1 MWIIGRLFGRPRQ
14 PRPLR
19 VENVDAFAACGEKY
33 GVTAREGEII
43 RLLLEGKGNKEIT
56 ETLFISDHTVK
67 NHIHNI
73 YRKLGIKNRLQLVQC
88 YRAALEEMGRPSAGV
103 PSEDGLARDEGAGLS
118 RPRRFALPAIVL
130 LIALSAAAVV
140 WGPWARKP
148 KAAVLPPAPALAILD
163 FENLS
168 DDPDLEKWVI
178 GLPLLLT
185 TDLLQSR
192 SLRTLSDD
200 SVFSALRK
208 HNLAER
214 ARYSREELRRLA
226 KELKADYLLTGS
238 LMKAGGSIVVT
249 AILQDARSG
258 TPLHTEKIESP
269 DEQGL
274 MRGVDELARRIKSRL
289 DLKAAAGR
297 DDVDLDVEVL
307 TTSYALAF
315 KYYSEAMRYH
325 HTGDYEQSLLMLRKA
340 VELDPEFAMAYR
352 LMSVDARNL
361 GYHTQEADFMRT
373 AFDLS
378 GRLPENSRERHLI
391 RGDYYALSEPTFG
404 LAVEAFQLVLRGNP
418 EDLIANNNL
427 GILYYELE
435 DYEAAARHASVPIR
449 RNTDNP
455 FPYHTKA
462 AALKALG
469 RTAEAVRLLESY
481 HEMHPANRLI
491 FSTLLDVLI
500 DARDFTAAMNAL
512 ERAEAVFP
520 DPSWSEKKGTIFFH
534 TQGPDAAREEFR
546 RLFFME
552 AAAWHLRG
560 YERLGSVA
568 FAGGRFR
575 EAAEEFL
582 RGVEIAQTTSQHAWE
597 ATLRRLRGRALL
609 EAGDPPA
616 ALEESRLA
624 LEAARAAGAGYR
636 LSAALLFRAEVHV
649 ESGDTAAAAALA
661 EQSRA
666 LADAGGTPRLLR
678 AHDFFRGYL
687 EHVSGRPAEAVALI
701 GKAVSQIKRRDG
713 ADYVAVPYGFYL
725 AQARERSGDEAGAVE
740 ALEKMTEAPG
750 DRLFFDGYFAK
761 ALFGLARLEDR
772 LGRSGPAREHYQAFL
787 AQWRDADPG
796 RPEIAEARTR
806 LEALRAPAGPAR

>member
-1 MWIIGRLFGRPRQ
+1 MRIIGRFFGRPR
-14 PRPLR
+14 PSRPLR
-19 VENVDAFAACGEKY
+19 VENVDAFAACGDKY

-88 YRAALEEMGRPSAGV
+88 YRAALEEMGRSSGGA
-103 PSEDGLARDEGAGLS
+103 PSEDGPARNAGAGLS
-118 RPRRFALPAIVL
+118 RARRFALPAIVL
-130 LIALSAAAVV
+130 LVALSAAAVV

-185 TDLLQSR
+185 TDLLQSK

-200 SVFSALRK
+200 AVFSALKK
-208 HNLAER
+208 HNLADS

-226 KELKADYLLTGS
+226 RELKADYLLTGS

-249 AILQDARSG
+249 AFLQDARSG
-258 TPLHTEKIESP
+258 APLHTEKIESP

-315 KYYSEAMRYH
+315 KYYAEAMRYH

-361 GYHTQEADFMRT
+361 GYYTQEADFMRT

-391 RGDYYALSEPTFG
+391 RGDYYSLSEPTFG

-427 GILYYELE
+427 GMLYYDLE

-491 FSTLLDVLI
+491 FWTLIDVLI
-500 DARDFTAAMNAL
+500 DAHDFTAALSAL
-512 ERAEAVFP
+512 DRAEAVFP
-520 DPSWSEKKGTIFFH
+520 DPSWSEKKGTVLFH
-534 TQGPDAAREEFR
+534 TQGADAAREEFR
-546 RLFFME
+546 RLVFLEE
-552 AAAWHLRG
+552 ATWHLRA

-568 FAGGRFR
+568 FARGRFR

-582 RGVEIAQTTSQHAWE
+582 RGVELAETTAQHDWE
-597 ATLRRLRGRALL
+597 AMLRRLRGRALL
-609 EAGDPPA
+609 ESGDSPA
-616 ALEESRLA
+616 ALEEARKG
-624 LEAARAAGAGYR
+624 LEAARAAGGGYR
-636 LSAALLFRAEVHV
+636 LSAALVFLAEALVAN
-649 ESGDTAAAAALA
+649 GDRAAAVVLTEQSQALA
-661 EQSRA
+661 VACR
-666 LADAGGTPRLLR
+666 TPRTQR

-687 EHVSGRPAEAVALI
+687 ELVSGRPSEAVSLI
-701 GKAVSQIKRRDG
+701 EKAVSQIRRSGGD
-713 ADYVAVPYGFYL
+713 DYVAVPYGYYL
-725 AQARERSGDEAGAVE
+725 ARAREGSGDAAGAAD
-740 ALEKMTEAPG
+740 ALQKMIEAPG
-750 DRLFFDGYFAK
+750 DRLSFDGYFAK

-772 LGRSGPAREHYQAFL
+772 LGRPGRAREHFQAFL

-796 RPEIAEARTR
+796 RPEVAEAKSR
-806 LEALRAPAGPAR
+806 LEALPAPGGPAR